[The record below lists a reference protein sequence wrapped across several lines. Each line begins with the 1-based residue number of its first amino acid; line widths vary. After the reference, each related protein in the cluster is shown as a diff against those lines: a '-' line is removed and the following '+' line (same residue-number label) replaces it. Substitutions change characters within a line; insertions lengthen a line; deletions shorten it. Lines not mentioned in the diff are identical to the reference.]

1 MRAFGVIAAVMLV
14 IALAG
19 CTVHT
24 QPEPYAHGVYGSSPS
39 NPMAEGTV
47 ARIDTAQRVIVL
59 DNGRM
64 YQVPADSMVY
74 VNGQPVMW
82 STVRPGT
89 YVTLNNGQL
98 VELRDGRYAVVQSP
112 GAVVTPGTTVVTP
125 VPGTVVTPAPGA
137 VVTPAPGTAV
147 VTPAP
152 GTTVTTAPAG
162 TWRQTIYGKVTDV
175 DRDGEITVKTSKGE
189 FEMRVPPSAA
199 RSIRKGDS
207 VQLDVMFSPTSPA
220 ALPR

>member
-1 MRAFGVIAAVMLV
+1 
-14 IALAG
+14 
-19 CTVHT
+19 
-24 QPEPYAHGVYGSSPS
+24 
-39 NPMAEGTV
+39 MAEGTV
-47 ARIDTAQRVIVL
+47 TRVDPGQRVLVM

-64 YQVPADSMVY
+64 YQVPADATVY
-74 VNGQPVMW
+74 VNGQPVVW
-82 STVRPGT
+82 STVQPGS
-89 YVTLNNGQL
+89 YVTLTNGQL

-112 GAVVTPGTTVVTP
+112 G
-125 VPGTVVTPAPGA
+125 GTV
-137 VVTPAPGTAV
+137 APGTAV

-152 GTTVTTAPAG
+152 GTAIVTPAPGTVVATPSAAS